1 LLLFISCNPN
11 KTFKKEVFANI
22 DKYEISANEL
32 IGLFDTLATLSHLT
46 DTGFHSAEIYS
57 SQIIQSQNIIERKGL
72 LLDTTRKLCFDNL
85 TEYIFL
91 NSDTTVYYN
100 TYNSE
105 SSLTK
110 SYRHFLCFTPHHN
123 AIRLDMINHSY
134 KIIKTENI
142 NQYWTY
148 LIIEQG
154 FD

>member
-1 LLLFISCNPN
+1 M
-11 KTFKKEVFANI
+11 FANV

-32 IGLFDTLATLSHLT
+32 IGRFDTLAKLSHLT

-57 SQIIQSQNIIERKGL
+57 RQITQSENIIERKGL
-72 LLDTTRKLCFDNL
+72 QLDKTRKLCFDNL
-85 TEYIFL
+85 TIYIFL

-110 SYRHFLCFTPHHN
+110 SYRHFLCFIPHHK
-123 AIRLDMINHSY
+123 AIRLDMINHRY
-134 KIIKTENI
+134 KIIKTKNI

>member
-1 LLLFISCNPN
+1 MS
-11 KTFKKEVFANI
+11 
-22 DKYEISANEL
+22 KYEISANEL
-32 IGLFDTLATLSHLT
+32 VGRFDTLAKLSNLT

-57 SQIIQSQNIIERKGL
+57 YQIIPSGNIIERKEL
-72 LLDTTRKLCFDNL
+72 QLDTTRKLCLDNL

-105 SSLTK
+105 SSVTK
-110 SYRHFLCFTPHHN
+110 TYRHFLCFTPHHN
-123 AIRLDMINHSY
+123 TIRLDMINHGY
-134 KIIKTENI
+134 KIIKTKNI